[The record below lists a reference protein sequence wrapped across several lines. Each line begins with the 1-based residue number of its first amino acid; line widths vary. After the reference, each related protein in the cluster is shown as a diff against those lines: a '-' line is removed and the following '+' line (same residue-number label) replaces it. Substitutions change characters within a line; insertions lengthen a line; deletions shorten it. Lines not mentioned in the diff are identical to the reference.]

1 MNNFD
6 FSTKNNII
14 NVNDFLLYKEIIKQL
29 QFDRS
34 IDYMLSNILHCKL
47 YCFIFLYVMRRFLLT
62 CIYIYIKFS

>member
-34 IDYMLSNILHCKL
+34 IDYML
-47 YCFIFLYVMRRFLLT
+47 YQIF
-62 CIYIYIKFS
+62 YIANFTVSFFYM